1 MRKVVTD
8 MVISPRLSPQ
18 RIDNVKHVLAVA
30 SGKGGVGK
38 TTVAVNLALALH
50 QNGVRVGLFDADLYG
65 PNMPLMLGLWRR
77 QSSGLRLPVIRSDP
91 EPYLPA
97 IDCFGLKV
105 MSNGFLLGDTD
116 TVVLDAQLAARMLFR
131 TLRDV
136 IWGELDVL
144 LLDLPP
150 GSGEPQQTLLRIL
163 HIDGVLIV
171 TTPQVLSRMDSSR
184 SLGMFQ
190 QLEIPV
196 LGVIENMSYLHCPHC
211 GEPVDILSPS
221 SGTWAVD
228 DSEIPCLG
236 RIPMNS
242 TLSNSISAEHPLVQ
256 AQSDMPEAQI
266 FRQIA
271 SAVMEQVTVSGDES
285 R

>member
-1 MRKVVTD
+1 MDT
-8 MVISPRLSPQ
+8 SPRLSTQ
-18 RIDNVKHVLAVA
+18 RIDNVNRVLAVA

-65 PNMPLMLGLWRR
+65 PNVPLMLGLRRR
-77 QSSGLRLPVIRSDP
+77 QSTGFRLPLARPDR

-105 MSNGFLLGDTD
+105 MSIGFLLGDTD
-116 TVVLDAQLAARMLFR
+116 TVVLDARAAARMLFQ

-144 LLDLPP
+144 ILDLPP
-150 GSGEPQQTLLRIL
+150 GTGEPQQTLLRIL
-163 HIDGVLIV
+163 HVDGALIV
-171 TTPQVLSRMDSSR
+171 TTPQVLSRMDASR
-184 SLGMFQ
+184 SLGMLQ

-221 SGTWAVD
+221 SQAWAVD
-228 DSEIPCLG
+228 DTELPYLG
-236 RIPMNS
+236 RIPMHG

-256 AQSDMPEAQI
+256 PHSDAPEAQV

-271 SAVMEQVTVSGDES
+271 SAVMEKITVEQDE
-285 R
+285 RK